1 MMSRGVVADFLS
13 CACKA
18 MTLMLARS
26 TIADVS
32 RSVALY
38 EFFFISVC
46 ENMMSTHHDDGT
58 EEWHE
63 SWVEILMH
71 PPNINYRIRDNECKD
86 NKKVN
91 TIDFFC

>member
-1 MMSRGVVADFLS
+1 
-13 CACKA
+13 
-18 MTLMLARS
+18 
-26 TIADVS
+26 
-32 RSVALY
+32 
-38 EFFFISVC
+38 
-46 ENMMSTHHDDGT
+46 MMSTHHDDST

-71 PPNINYRIRDNECKD
+71 PPKINYRIRDNECKD